1 MNFFPQP
8 CEFPRVS
15 GHPLHHGMTNQN
27 GQGQVLGGQAPS
39 ESVRLGAKQG
49 HAKSATHNVKPQSHP
64 APIRSGFHAFILS
77 RLSTIQ
83 NPRVSVSTPYS
94 YRGRNRG
101 KKSKIQNYD
110 VPLLT
115 PSPLNPLIPRH
126 LSAAFSLTEVVIA
139 MGVAAVAFTSII
151 ALFPLGLN
159 MSKES
164 YEATQA
170 ALVAQTILAD
180 LKDAINTSSGNNQA
194 LKLIPKAGN
203 TETFDSSNYTT
214 IDLYNNSSQTFYLA
228 YDQKSRSGATG
239 SPIILRPC
247 AFSTSPGDFYTG
259 GATNG
264 ANVIVRVIVEKTLV
278 LGASSRS
285 NPQKIEVSVE
295 TPGNAKSTNRVQYVF
310 TGVINQS

>member
-1 MNFFPQP
+1 MKYNNQP
-8 CEFPRVS
+8 C
-15 GHPLHHGMTNQN
+15 L
-27 GQGQVLGGQAPS
+27 APP
-39 ESVRLGAKQG
+39 ESPKLRAKQG
-49 HAKSATHNVKPQSHP
+49 HAKSATHNSKLHSHFRTLRSSARFTETEQS
-64 APIRSGFHAFILS
+64 R
-77 RLSTIQ
+77 
-83 NPRVSVSTPYS
+83 
-94 YRGRNRG
+94 
-101 KKSKIQNYD
+101 
-110 VPLLT
+110 
-115 PSPLNPLIPRH
+115 
-126 LSAAFSLTEVVIA
+126 AAFSLTEVVIA

-170 ALVAQTILAD
+170 ALIAQTILAD
-180 LKDAINTSSGNNQA
+180 LKDALNTGSGRNQA
-194 LKLIPKAGN
+194 LKLIPKTGN
-203 TETFDSSNYTT
+203 TEKFDSANYTT

-228 YDQKSRSGATG
+228 YDQKPRSGAAG

-247 AFSTSPGDFYTG
+247 AFSTSPGDFYTE

-278 LGASSRS
+278 LGASGRS

-295 TPGNAKSTNRVQYVF
+295 TPGNSKNTNRVQYVF

>member
-1 MNFFPQP
+1 MKFPPQP
-8 CEFPRVS
+8 CS
-15 GHPLHHGMTNQN
+15 
-27 GQGQVLGGQAPS
+27 ASS
-39 ESVRLGAKQG
+39 ESTRLGAKQG
-49 HAKSATHNVKPQSHP
+49 HATSATHNSKPHSHP
-64 APIRSGFHAFILS
+64 APIRSGFQTFILS
-77 RLSTIQ
+77 HLSTIQ
-83 NPRVSVSTPYS
+83 HPRVSTSVS
-94 YRGRNRG
+94 RNRG
-101 KKSKIQNYD
+101 DASRNRGEKSKIQNYD
-110 VPLLT
+110 VPPLT
-115 PSPLNPLIPRH
+115 PSPLNPLIPRR
-126 LSAAFSLTEVVIA
+126 LPAAFSLTEVVIA

-180 LKDAINTSSGNNQA
+180 LKDALNTSSGKNQA

-203 TETFDSSNYTT
+203 TETFDSGNYTT

-247 AFSTSPGDFYTG
+247 AFSSNASAFYTG

-264 ANVIVRVIVEKTLV
+264 ANVIVRVIVEKTFV
-278 LGASSRS
+278 LGANSRS

-310 TGVINQS
+310 TGVINQK